1 MTTPL
6 RITLYFIY
14 FAGLFIPLILIMLIY
29 PVYGN
34 ASIFPKLLPFPLFAI
49 AAIVLILLASARAS
63 KRKLFLSLAAVAS
76 LPLVGALALSIDNFL
91 PGASVIGLFPAVIL
105 LEEAH
110 CGDRRRR
117 RALSARRALGGDDDV

>member
-49 AAIVLILLASARAS
+49 AALILILLASARAS

-76 LPLVGALALSIDNFL
+76 TLWLARL
-91 PGASVIGLFPAVIL
+91 
-105 LEEAH
+105 H
-110 CGDRRRR
+110 
-117 RALSARRALGGDDDV
+117 